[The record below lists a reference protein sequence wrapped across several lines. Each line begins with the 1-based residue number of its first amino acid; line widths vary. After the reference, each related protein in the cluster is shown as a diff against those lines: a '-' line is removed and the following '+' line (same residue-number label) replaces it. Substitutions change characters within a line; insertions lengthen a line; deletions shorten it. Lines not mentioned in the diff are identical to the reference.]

1 MAKETSLW
9 QRCRTGIK
17 RLRALGHVAHFCRIE
32 NAAGDGNPD
41 VEGVING
48 DQCWIELKTNARP
61 KRSTT
66 VIRSKTRET
75 QSWWHAARTTAGSR
89 IHWVLIQ
96 VGHAHD
102 AKLYL
107 IPGSNYDEIITPE
120 ATLAHLSV
128 VDPDAPMASILLR
141 ACEGW

>member
-9 QRCRTGIK
+9 TRCRTGIANLK
-17 RLRALGHVAHFCRIE
+17 KCGHATHFCRIE
-32 NAAGDGNPD
+32 NDAGIGNPD

-48 DQCWIELKTNARP
+48 DQCWIELKSNLRP
-61 KRSTT
+61 KRPGT
-66 VIRSKTRET
+66 VIRSKTQES
-75 QSWWHAARTTAGSR
+75 QSIWHTARTAAGSR

-96 VGHAHD
+96 VGEAHG

-107 IPGSNYDEIITPE
+107 IPGSRYDDVIATE
-120 ATLAHLSV
+120 ADLEAMSV
-128 VDPDAPMASILLR
+128 IDPKSDMACVLLR

>member
-1 MAKETSLW
+1 MARESSLW

-17 RLRALGHVAHFCRIE
+17 HLRTCGHAAHFCRIE
-32 NAAGDGNPD
+32 NAAGEGNPD

-48 DQCWIELKTNARP
+48 AQCWIELKSNDRP
-61 KRSTT
+61 KRASTL
-66 VIRSKTRET
+66 IKPKTRT
-75 QSWWHAARTTAGSR
+75 SQSIWHRERTDAAST

-96 VGHAHD
+96 VGEAHA

-107 IPGSNYDEIITPE
+107 IPGTYYDEIKATE
-120 ATLAHLSV
+120 ADLARLSV
-128 VDPDAPMASILLR
+128 VDPDTDMASILLR